1 MEKSTQR
8 TARLGFLVILGA
20 LIFTMTAYLIG
31 QKQDMFRQTFVISVV
46 FNNVNGLQPG
56 NNVRF
61 SGINVGTVLSVEIK
75 SDSVI
80 EVMMR
85 VRESVRPF
93 IKKDAVA
100 SIGSDGL
107 MGNML
112 VNISPGSATVPPVEN
127 KDRLRSF
134 SRIKTD
140 DFLKTLNMTNENA
153 AMLTSNLLE
162 VTQQIKHGHGTLTY
176 LLYDSTMRQ
185 DLTRSIRSLRQ
196 AMDQT
201 NQLLAE
207 ANGIVEQVEKGKGV
221 IGWLLTDT
229 TTAVH
234 VKTTLANLDKT
245 SARITLASD
254 SLQKFVS
261 RLNHDPG
268 LLNALLRDTTMR
280 TDFQETLRNLN
291 ESSVKLNENMEAM
304 RSHVL
309 FRGYFKDK
317 EKKAKAKA
325 GQKP

>member
-20 LIFTMTAYLIG
+20 VIFTVTAYMIG

-46 FNNVNGLQPG
+46 FNNVNGLQQG

-61 SGINVGTVLSVEIK
+61 SGINVGTVLSVTIQ

-85 VRESVRPF
+85 IRESVRPF

-112 VNISPGSATVPPVEN
+112 INISPGSPAATPVQD
-127 KDRLRSF
+127 KDRLRSY

-140 DFLKTLNMTNENA
+140 DILETLNMTNENA
-153 AMLTSNLLE
+153 AMLTHNLLE
-162 VTQQIKHGHGTLTY
+162 VTQQIKHGNGTLTY
-176 LLYDSTMRQ
+176 LLYDSVMRK
-185 DLTRSIRSLRQ
+185 DLTQSIRNLKVAVS
-196 AMDQT
+196 QT
-201 NQLLAE
+201 NELLSE
-207 ANGIVEQVEKGKGV
+207 AQTIVKRVEQGKGV
-221 IGWLLTDT
+221 VGWLLTDT
-229 TTAVH
+229 TTADH
-234 VKTTLANLDKT
+234 VRATLSNLDKT
-245 SARITLASD
+245 SSRITLASD
-254 SLQKFVS
+254 SLQEFVS
-261 RLNHDPG
+261 RLNRDPG
-268 LLNALLRDTTMR
+268 LLNALMRDTTIK
-280 TDFQETLRNLN
+280 TDFQETLHNLN

-317 EKKAKAKA
+317 EKKAKA

>member
-20 LIFTMTAYLIG
+20 VIFTATAYLIG

-46 FNNVNGLQPG
+46 FNNVNGLQQG

-61 SGINVGTVLSVEIK
+61 SGINVGTVLSVTIQ

-85 VRESVRPF
+85 IRESVRPF

-112 VNISPGSATVPPVEN
+112 INISPGSPTATPVQD
-127 KDRLRSF
+127 KDRLRSY

-140 DFLKTLNMTNENA
+140 DILETLNMTNENA
-153 AMLTSNLLE
+153 AMLTHNLLE
-162 VTQQIKHGHGTLTY
+162 VTQQIKHGNGTLTY
-176 LLYDSTMRQ
+176 LLYDSVMRK
-185 DLTRSIRSLRQ
+185 DLTQSIRNLKVAVS
-196 AMDQT
+196 QT
-201 NQLLAE
+201 NELLSE
-207 ANGIVEQVEKGKGV
+207 AQTIVKRVEQGKGV
-221 IGWLLTDT
+221 VGWLLTDT
-229 TTAVH
+229 TTADH
-234 VKTTLANLDKT
+234 VRATLSNLDKT
-245 SARITLASD
+245 SSRITLASD
-254 SLQKFVS
+254 SLQEFVS
-261 RLNHDPG
+261 RLNRDPG
-268 LLNALLRDTTMR
+268 LLNALMRDTTIK
-280 TDFQETLRNLN
+280 TDFQETLHNLN

-317 EKKAKAKA
+317 EKKAKA

>member
-8 TARLGFLVILGA
+8 TTRLGFLVILGA
-20 LIFTMTAYLIG
+20 LIFTVTAYLIG

-85 VRESVRPF
+85 VRENVRLF

-112 VNISPGSATVPPVEN
+112 INISPGSATVPPVEN

-140 DFLKTLNMTNENA
+140 DILKTLNMTNENA

-162 VTQQIKHGHGTLTY
+162 VTQQIKRGHGTLTY
-176 LLYDSTMRQ
+176 LLYD
-185 DLTRSIRSLRQ
+185 LSL
-196 AMDQT
+196 
-201 NQLLAE
+201 
-207 ANGIVEQVEKGKGV
+207 IH
-221 IGWLLTDT
+221 I
-229 TTAVH
+229 
-234 VKTTLANLDKT
+234 
-245 SARITLASD
+245 
-254 SLQKFVS
+254 
-261 RLNHDPG
+261 
-268 LLNALLRDTTMR
+268 
-280 TDFQETLRNLN
+280 
-291 ESSVKLNENMEAM
+291 
-304 RSHVL
+304 
-309 FRGYFKDK
+309 
-317 EKKAKAKA
+317 
-325 GQKP
+325 